1 MAQTRSQE
9 QRFSLAISLKNLKE
23 NKTFIV
29 LVLGVLSLLGLYL
42 GYPLMIKEGSG
53 SDIPNF
59 SFLNELF
66 QPSLNISHVNK
77 GALTD
82 SQSQND
88 DKIKWGFAS
97 TSSACAEDHIVSLSS
112 GVYLSVCNYKGN
124 IIVDI
129 RKFMGNE
136 KIGITPTIVGIGL
149 NINQW
154 YAVTSHINIIKQY
167 INDLS

>member
-9 QRFSLAISLKNLKE
+9 QRFSLAISLQNLKE

-29 LVLGVLSLLGLYL
+29 LVMGVLSLLGLYL
-42 GYPLMIKEGSG
+42 GYPLMIKGS
-53 SDIPNF
+53 SSADIPNF
-59 SFLNELF
+59 SFLNDLF
-66 QPSLNISHVNK
+66 QPTLNVTK

-88 DKIKWGFAS
+88 NKIKWGFAS
-97 TSSACAEDHIVSLSS
+97 TSSACAEDHIISLSS

-124 IIVDI
+124 IIIDI
-129 RKFMGNE
+129 RKFTGNE
-136 KIGITPTIVGIGL
+136 KLGITPTIVGIGL

-154 YAVTSHINIIKQY
+154 YAVTSHISIIKQY

>member
-9 QRFSLAISLKNLKE
+9 QRFSLAISLQNLKE

-42 GYPLMIKEGSG
+42 GYPLMIKES
-53 SDIPNF
+53 SNTDMPNF
-59 SFLNELF
+59 SFLNDLF
-66 QPSLNISHVNK
+66 QPALNVTK
-77 GALTD
+77 EALTD

-88 DKIKWGFAS
+88 NKIKWGFAS

-124 IIVDI
+124 VIIDI
-129 RKFMGNE
+129 RKFTGNE
-136 KIGITPTIVGIGL
+136 KLGITPTIVGIGL

-154 YAVTSHINIIKQY
+154 YAVTSHISIIKQY

>member
-9 QRFSLAISLKNLKE
+9 QRFSLAISLQNLKE

-29 LVLGVLSLLGLYL
+29 LVMGVLSLLGLYL
-42 GYPLMIKEGSG
+42 GYPLMIKGS
-53 SDIPNF
+53 SSTDIPNF
-59 SFLNELF
+59 NFLSDLF
-66 QPSLNISHVNK
+66 QPTLNVTK
-77 GALTD
+77 EALTD

-88 DKIKWGFAS
+88 NKIKWGFAS

-124 IIVDI
+124 VIIDI
-129 RKFMGNE
+129 RKFTGNE
-136 KIGITPTIVGIGL
+136 KVGITPTIVGIGL

-154 YAVTSHINIIKQY
+154 YAVTSHISIIKQY